1 VIRTL
6 AAAATWVDKV
16 GVALLFPKADVVLPS
31 LWEQVAGVTDVT
43 WPSPEMS
50 FLWPAKDEL
59 PATGAACVGRHLARS
74 VTLVAP
80 RLVPTLVAANGE
92 PAEGPVVDA
101 VRDLGPLTGPQLR
114 EATGLD
120 KRTVDREIASLH
132 ARLVLTSS
140 HLVEGGAWGAV
151 AHDLLARKW
160 PLPKRLP
167 TREDAR
173 RELAAH
179 VVRLV
184 GELTAADLGGA
195 LGWRR
200 KEAAA
205 VLDEVADGRDD
216 EAGFRIWTQR

>member
-1 VIRTL
+1 MASR
-6 AAAATWVDKV
+6 
-16 GVALLFPKADVVLPS
+16 
-31 LWEQVAGVTDVT
+31 
-43 WPSPEMS
+43 
-50 FLWPAKDEL
+50 
-59 PATGAACVGRHLARS
+59 RR
-74 VTLVAP
+74 
-80 RLVPTLVAANGE
+80 
-92 PAEGPVVDA
+92 GPVVDA

-132 ARLVLTSS
+132 ARLILTSS

-179 VVRLV
+179 VVRLT

-216 EAGFRIWTQR
+216 EAGFRIWTRR